1 MTVCEAAARRTI
13 PLERDIG
20 SLDIYLFPPIRL
32 FNICEIYIY
41 VICYF
46 FALVELFL
54 GKGPDP
60 GTGARSIPGPAEG
73 PEPESAI
80 PGLIQ
85 WCFTP

>member
-1 MTVCEAAARRTI
+1 MTVCEAASRRTI

-20 SLDIYLFPPIRL
+20 PSDMWLFPPTRL
-32 FNICEIYIY
+32 IDVCGIYIG
-41 VICYF
+41 ISCNF
-46 FALVELFL
+46 FSSVELIL